1 MLSTDNQSISPQD
14 KEKMNKL
21 LDILFNEPFAYDFLT
36 PVDFVSL
43 NILDYP
49 TIVKHPM
56 DLGTIKENLSNDKY
70 KSIEE
75 VVNDINLVWNNCR
88 LYNKPN
94 SNIYKLATHCEKVF
108 KKNFDKFFKGRALL
122 NKNQQNEE
130 GKEIKEVDPISMSDK
145 INIAK
150 RIRTLSNDN
159 LSNLIKY
166 IMKENPKLI
175 EDVDSDNIQLKIDM
189 LSKKT
194 YNDLLE
200 VMNTPI
206 KENKK

>member
-1 MLSTDNQSISPQD
+1 MLSEDNNHPLSFQN
-14 KEKMNKL
+14 KEKFNKL
-21 LDILFNEPFAYDFLT
+21 LDILFNDPFAYDFLT

-56 DLGTIKENLSNDKY
+56 DLGTVKEKLNSDKY
-70 KSIEE
+70 KSIDE
-75 VVNDINLVWNNCR
+75 VINDINLVWENCY
-88 LYNKPN
+88 LYNKPS

-108 KKNFDKFFKGRALL
+108 KKNLDKYFKGKALL
-122 NKNQQNEE
+122 SKSQPNEE
-130 GKEIKEVDPISMSDK
+130 EKETNAISISDK

-150 RIRTLSNDN
+150 RIRTISNEN

-166 IMKENPKLI
+166 IMKENPILI
-175 EDVDSDNIQLKIDM
+175 EDVDSDNIQLKLDM

-194 YNDLLE
+194 YNEILE
-200 VMNTPI
+200 IMNTPI
-206 KENKK
+206 KESKK

>member
-1 MLSTDNQSISPQD
+1 MLSEDNNHPLSFQN
-14 KEKMNKL
+14 KEKFNKL
-21 LDILFNEPFAYDFLT
+21 LDILFNDPFAYDFLT

-56 DLGTIKENLSNDKY
+56 DLGTVKEKLNSDKY
-70 KSIEE
+70 KSVDE
-75 VVNDINLVWNNCR
+75 VINDINLVWENCH
-88 LYNKPN
+88 LYNKPS

-108 KKNFDKFFKGRALL
+108 KKNLDKYFKGKALL
-122 NKNQQNEE
+122 SKSQPNEE
-130 GKEIKEVDPISMSDK
+130 EKETNAISISDK

-150 RIRTLSNDN
+150 RIRTISNEN

-166 IMKENPKLI
+166 IMKENPILI
-175 EDVDSDNIQLKIDM
+175 EDVDSDNIQLKLDM

-194 YNDLLE
+194 YNEILE
-200 VMNTPI
+200 IMNTPI
-206 KENKK
+206 KESKK